1 MHFHQSHFEK
11 QKISDDF
18 EKSQKK
24 KVRVK
29 KQEFFSHAL
38 HTA

>member
-1 MHFHQSHFEK
+1 MHFRQSHFEK

-24 KVRVK
+24 SACEKTRV
-29 KQEFFSHAL
+29 FSHAL